1 MPFVGGCS
9 GKYRGRYFGGGI
21 LQRSGGSIVVCE
33 ELVDESPVMG
43 GRVYD
48 LCE

>member
-1 MPFVGGCS
+1 M
-9 GKYRGRYFGGGI
+9 
-21 LQRSGGSIVVCE
+21 CE

-48 LCE
+48 LCERKDPDGEAYRGRRG